1 MAATFQATLKT
12 LFACFEGL
20 VKKPA
25 AVENPNRLRRF
36 GPLVP
41 AENHVVINGVEL
53 EYIEDDWPLDH
64 ALGEI
69 MLHLDVT
76 DINTIYVPTTRLEK
90 LHGVA
95 PRVFVPFQ
103 NQTYSCQYVDGEVM
117 WRPFGAT
124 RKIEYQLHGNLV
136 MKPRRLAP

>member
-1 MAATFQATLKT
+1 MAAAFQATLQT
-12 LFACFEGL
+12 LCACFEGL
-20 VKKPA
+20 VKKPD
-25 AVENPNRLRRF
+25 PNRPRRL

-41 AENHVVINGVEL
+41 AENHVIINGVEL

-69 MLHLDVT
+69 MLHLDVS

-90 LHGVA
+90 FYGVA

-117 WRPFGAT
+117 WRPFWCD
-124 RKIEYQLHGNLV
+124 EED
-136 MKPRRLAP
+136 